1 MTQNTIDYFWDEHRF
16 LSNFDKVPIS
26 YEGITYPTSEN
37 AFQAAKSLNPDIR
50 KEFVNLTPGQAKKKG
65 RHIDLRPD
73 WETVKLQIM
82 EDILRIKFTT
92 PRYKQLLLNTGDA
105 VLIEGNTWN
114 DTYWG
119 VCNGVGEN
127 HLGQL
132 LMKIRNEINK

>member
-1 MTQNTIDYFWDEHRF
+1 MAQNIIDYFWDEHRF
-16 LSNFDKVPIS
+16 LSNFDKVPIA

-37 AFQAAKSLNPDIR
+37 AFQAAKSLDPDIR

-73 WETVKLQIM
+73 WETVKLQVM
-82 EDILRIKFTT
+82 ENILRIKFAT
-92 PRYKQLLLNTGDA
+92 PKYKQLLLNTGNA

-132 LMKIRNEINK
+132 LMKIRNEMNE